1 MENLTEWNGKLNSAL
16 GISIVSGIVFT
27 LLAESKNDEMMDRL
41 KVKLGKTKEDIFR
54 IVSEL

>member
-1 MENLTEWNGKLNSAL
+1 MENLTEWNGKLNSTL

>member
-1 MENLTEWNGKLNSAL
+1 MENLTEWNGKLNSTL
-16 GISIVSGIVFT
+16 CISIVSGIVFT